1 MANSII
7 VMGKS
12 GSGKSSAIKTLNPES
27 TYIIN
32 VLNKVLPFKG
42 SKSLYN
48 KDKKNLSS
56 VDNHLAIVN
65 TLKAISEKA
74 PHIKNI
80 IIDDAIYIMRKEF
93 FDRASEKGYDKY
105 TELAVHFKNIIET
118 CQKLRD
124 DLNVFLLLHTE
135 DVKNG
140 DFISTQK
147 VSTIGS
153 LLDRQYNPI
162 ENVSILLF
170 AQPKFDDKGNPIY
183 GFYTNKVLING
194 VEINSKTPESMFD
207 ELFIPNDFQLV
218 VNKIE
223 EYFN

>member
-12 GSGKSSAIKTLNPES
+12 GSGKSSAIKTLNPDT

-48 KDKKNLSS
+48 KEKKNTMSI
-56 VDNHLAIVN
+56 DNHLSVVN
-65 TLKAISEKA
+65 TLKSISEKA
-74 PHIKNI
+74 PHIKNV

-93 FDRASEKGYDKY
+93 FDRASEKSYDKY
-105 TELAVHFKNIIET
+105 TDLAVHFKNIIET

-124 DLNVFLLLHTE
+124 DLNVFLLLHSE

-153 LLDRQYNPI
+153 LLDKQYNPI
-162 ENVSILLF
+162 ENVSMLLF
-170 AQPKFDDKGNPIY
+170 AQPRFDDKGNPIY
-183 GFYTNKVLING
+183 GFYTNRQLVNG
-194 VEINSKTPESMFD
+194 VEINAKTPEGMFE
-207 ELFIPNDFQLV
+207 ELFIPNDYQLV
-218 VNKIE
+218 VNKID